1 MSMMYLR
8 LGENNITIAADTRV
22 ANTLPNGK
30 PCIMPE
36 ECDKLMVIGNAIIFK
51 TGNVS
56 VINAI
61 LGELLTPID
70 DTIDLSNKHISETCQ
85 KWHNIYIENCKQQGI
100 EPDKLDDG
108 VIPSCGLVLAR
119 YDDKA
124 DKMTVTYF
132 MPHSDFKPQ
141 HIEARENMM
150 CSLYGGCWD
159 MWTPNAQEWI
169 NKNEIKYADKIALI
183 RGLYKHCNNEYC
195 GGHLQVYS
203 ITKDG
208 VYPLLF
214 EEIPDKEHYLKV
226 TANQLF
232 LHKDIQLQ
240 WDNAE
245 GVLTEN
251 LPDVA
256 LSGNYA
262 DLKNKPTIP
271 TLPSYIKSTKITST
285 TIESP
290 TITGGT
296 ITGGKMIGGE
306 FIDDSKIGKLV
317 LSSDDNKFADMTF
330 SKNGKEMFKIYDG
343 VDFVGLNING
353 ISVGHSG
360 QSKKFYADGTWNFS
374 GATVEGLKVTFG

>member
-1 MSMMYLR
+1 MSMMYAR
-8 LGENNITIAADTRV
+8 LGENNIIIAADTRV

-56 VINAI
+56 VINAV

-70 DTIDLSNKHISETCQ
+70 GTIDLSNKHISETCQ
-85 KWHNIYIENCKQQGI
+85 KWHNIYIENCKQRGI
-100 EPDKLDDG
+100 EPDKSDDG

-119 YDDKA
+119 YDDKIN
-124 DKMTVTYF
+124 KMTVTYF
-132 MPHSDFKPQ
+132 MPYSDFEPQ
-141 HIEARENMM
+141 YVEARKNMVG
-150 CSLYGGCWD
+150 SLYGGCWD
-159 MWTPNAQEWI
+159 MWTPDAKDWI
-169 NKNEIKYADKIALI
+169 SENEVKYTNKTDLI
-183 RGLYKHCNNEYC
+183 RDLYRHCNNEYC
-195 GGHLQVYS
+195 GGHLQIYN
-203 ITKDG
+203 INKDG
-208 VYPLLF
+208 VNMVLC
-214 EEIPDKEHYLKV
+214 EEIPDKQEYLK
-226 TANQLF
+226 ASDSQLY
-232 LHKDIQLQ
+232 LHKDVQLQ

-245 GVLTEN
+245 EVLVEN

-271 TLPSYIKSTKITST
+271 TLPNYIKSTKITST

-296 ITGGKMIGGE
+296 VISGKMIGGE
-306 FIDDSKIGKLV
+306 FVDDSKIGKLT
-317 LSSDDNKFADMTF
+317 LSSDDNNYADMTF
-330 SKNGKEMFKIYDG
+330 SKNGKEMFKVYDG

-353 ISVGHSG
+353 IAVGHSG
-360 QSKKFYADGTWNFS
+360 QSKKFYVDGTWNFS